1 MKTTCVIIALTA
13 LGLAGAGVIETS
25 PTPPFP
31 DGYRTWRHVSSGLI
45 GPASP
50 AHAAAGGLHSTYANA
65 LAIQGYG
72 EGRFP
77 DGAVLVYDLFQDVD
91 QGGGVVAQGERRHVD
106 VMVKDSKRFAATDG
120 WGYAEFTAGE
130 RVPRPAIAAA
140 QKTTCHS
147 CHQSVQ
153 ARDFVFSRLRD

>member
-1 MKTTCVIIALTA
+1 MKTVGVIIALAA
-13 LGLAGAGVIETS
+13 LGLAGAGAIEAS
-25 PTPPFP
+25 PAFP
-31 DGYRTWRHVSSGLI
+31 DGYRTWMHVSSGLI

-50 AHAAAGGLHSTYANA
+50 AHAAAGGLHNTYANA
-65 LAIQGYG
+65 LAIRGYR

-106 VMVKDSKRFAATDG
+106 VMVKDSRRFAATDG

-130 RVPRPAIAAA
+130 RVPRPGIAAA
-140 QKTTCHS
+140 QKAACHG